1 MPTSPS
7 DAQPDPDG
15 GRSARVS
22 RRVFFGTIAAASG
35 ALALFTAGQ
44 SFAPLDGVNLF
55 APRRQAQGPQSLPIN
70 KTAQAAGVRSA
81 ALDPGWRLEIAVG
94 DRVASFSRSEL
105 RRLPQTEA
113 VLPIACVEGWSTS
126 AHWRGVRVADLFRHV
141 GSTTPRGIRVR
152 SLQPDGAYRVT
163 TMEPEFA
170 RDPTTLVAL
179 ELNGETLDLDH
190 GYPARIIAPGRPGV
204 LQTKWLARLE
214 AL

>member
-1 MPTSPS
+1 MPTSRS
-7 DAQPDPDG
+7 DDRRHPEND
-15 GRSARVS
+15 RSGRVS
-22 RRVFFGTIAAASG
+22 RRVFFGTIATASG

-44 SFAPLDGVNLF
+44 SFAPLDGLNLF
-55 APRRQAQGPQSLPIN
+55 APRRQRQGPQSLPVN
-70 KTAQAAGVRSA
+70 KTAQAAGVRPA
-81 ALDPGWRLEIAVG
+81 ALDPAWRLEVAAG
-94 DRVASFSRSEL
+94 DRVVSFSRAEL

-126 AHWRGVRVADLFRHV
+126 AHWRGVRVVDLFRQV
-141 GSTTPRGIRVR
+141 GSATPRGIRVR
-152 SLQPDGAYRVT
+152 SLQPHGAYRVT

-214 AL
+214 SL